1 MLFSQRSAYQHGVAE
16 QSVCRPI
23 STLDRSM
30 CSQSASLG
38 LQRTLIPAAVFNS
51 GTAKQHPNSSAYCT
65 EGNHVKTLL
74 LNVCSVCVC
83 VCVCVTWLPAV
94 RRGMCVGVVG
104 GESVS
109 VKIYRASRPL
119 TAAECIKKK
128 ENSVWLQRNYVKR
141 LFHLKATRCNK
152 WPQAVTHTLYS
163 YPCAGLLPL
172 NHDTMF
178 VS

>member
-83 VCVCVTWLPAV
+83 VCVCDVAARSQARDVCWCC
-94 RRGMCVGVVG
+94 RRRVGFCQD
-104 GESVS
+104 
-109 VKIYRASRPL
+109 I
-119 TAAECIKKK
+119 
-128 ENSVWLQRNYVKR
+128 
-141 LFHLKATRCNK
+141 
-152 WPQAVTHTLYS
+152 
-163 YPCAGLLPL
+163 
-172 NHDTMF
+172 
-178 VS
+178 